1 MQLVVNHM
9 EAQVLITEGGG
20 FFSRGIDERAQAL
33 MLLALFAHRRAW
45 FTVTYAIEFLCL
57 STAKLMVL
65 DRMSDFVSLRSSD
78 VSKRRWVVGGRAVM
92 AAVVTGNLVG
102 FVGNVAAAVQWQSS
116 FESWTAASADW
127 SANKTDSALSLGVD
141 GLNTKDRAM
150 YILSVQS
157 LCEVIVLLIIVIA
170 FAVVGVACARRIS
183 STLHA
188 LDAAGAAAA
197 QASQLRLHIVGT
209 TAVVFATFL
218 ARTAYSMFYALAVLR
233 QNVSSCPNNADLCDS
248 CFNTWTRIQVWILR
262 TPSLVLLIVL
272 VTKPLPLLVALW
284 GMTSDRTRREMQ
296 RTARGSAAPL
306 DKKSIMN

>member
-1 MQLVVNHM
+1 MQLIVYNM
-9 EAQVLITEGGG
+9 EAQVLLPD
-20 FFSRGIDERAQAL
+20 FFSRGTDERAQAL
-33 MLLALFAHRRAW
+33 MLLALFAQSRAW
-45 FTVTYAIEFLCL
+45 FSVMYAIEFFCI
-57 STAKLMVL
+57 SVAKLMVL
-65 DRMSDFVSLRSSD
+65 DRMSDFASLCSSD
-78 VSKRRWVVGGRAVM
+78 VSNRRWVVGRRVVM

-102 FVGNVAAAVQWQSS
+102 FAGNVAAAVQWRSS

-127 SANKTDSALSLGVD
+127 SANKTDSALSLGLE
-141 GLNTKDRAM
+141 GLSANSYAKKTAS
-150 YILSVQS
+150 IQS

-170 FAVVGVACARRIS
+170 FAVVGVACARRIT

-218 ARTAYSMFYALAVLR
+218 ARTAYSMFYALAVLS
-233 QNVSSCPNNADLCDS
+233 QNVSSCPNIPNICDS
-248 CFNTWTRIQVWILR
+248 CFNTWTRIEVWILR
-262 TPSLVLLIVL
+262 TPSLVLLVVL

-296 RTARGSAAPL
+296 RTARGSAALL